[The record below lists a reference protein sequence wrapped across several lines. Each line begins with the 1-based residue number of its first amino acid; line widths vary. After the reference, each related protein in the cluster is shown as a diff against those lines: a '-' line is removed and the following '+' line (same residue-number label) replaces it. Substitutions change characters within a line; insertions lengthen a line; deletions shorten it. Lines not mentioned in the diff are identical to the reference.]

1 MDKNRIVEVRTM
13 DASELKANDGNFK
26 VHPDSQKQAFSGV
39 ISEIGKAG
47 ALVAYY
53 SERNDGQLTLIDGHM
68 RQDSGG
74 EWTVLITDLDDQE
87 ADKLLQVYDPIS
99 AFADIDQKML
109 GDLAERAAF
118 LDASVGDMVKAL
130 NDMSI
135 GSVDVGSQ
143 YEPNLAPTTSQAEV
157 TDEDIRKAQE
167 AANKR
172 FEVKPDT
179 QRLVT
184 CPHCAEDFY
193 VKD

>member
-1 MDKNRIVEVRTM
+1 MSIDRNRITEVRTM
-13 DASELKANDGNFK
+13 NSDDLKANDGNFK
-26 VHPDSQKQAFSGV
+26 VHPESQKKAFQGV
-39 ISEIGKAG
+39 VSEIGKAG

-53 SERNDGQLTLIDGHM
+53 SERNDGALTLIDGHM

-74 EWTVLITDLDDQE
+74 EWTVLITDLNDEE

-109 GDLAERAAF
+109 QDLSERASF
-118 LDASVGDMVKAL
+118 MDASVGEMVKAM

-135 GSVDVGSQ
+135 DVMPNF
-143 YEPNLAPTTSQAEV
+143 EPNLAPTTSTAEI
-157 TDEDIRKAQE
+157 TAEDISKAQDK
-167 AANKR
+167 ADSR
-172 FEVKPDT
+172 FETKVAT

-193 VKD
+193 IKD

>member
-26 VHPDSQKQAFSGV
+26 VHPDSQKQAFNGV

-53 SERNDGQLTLIDGHM
+53 SARNDGQLTLIDGHM

-99 AFADIDQKML
+99 AFADIDQKMF

-118 LDASVGDMVKAL
+118 LDASVGDLVKAL

-157 TDEDIRKAQE
+157 TDEDIRRAQKA
-167 AANKR
+167 ADKR
-172 FEVKPDT
+172 FEVQTDT
-179 QRLVT
+179 QRQVT
-184 CPHCAEDFY
+184 CPHCGEDFY